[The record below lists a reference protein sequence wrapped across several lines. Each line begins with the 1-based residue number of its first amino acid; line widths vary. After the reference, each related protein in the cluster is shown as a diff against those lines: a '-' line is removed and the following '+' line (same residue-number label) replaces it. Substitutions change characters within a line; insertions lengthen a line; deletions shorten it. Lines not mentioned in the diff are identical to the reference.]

1 MWISTGNAIPINR
14 RIKKTTVI
22 PPPPPFDNGIIA
34 ENSPSYTGPT
44 VIFIEDQNG
53 VVLEQE

>member
-14 RIKKTTVI
+14 RIKKTVI

-34 ENSPSYTGPT
+34 ENSPYTGAA

>member
-22 PPPPPFDNGIIA
+22 PPPPPFTDGIIA
-34 ENSPSYTGPT
+34 ENSSYTGPA
-44 VIFIEDQNG
+44 VVFIEDQNG

>member
-34 ENSPSYTGPT
+34 ENSPYTGAA